1 MDVERVGAQSRPLLP
16 EDLSGRVI
24 GLFCRAAGLAFGLV
38 AAAGWLSLLTW
49 SAEDPSLT
57 HAATGQTRNL
67 LGPIGAIFSDLL
79 LQALG
84 FAAVLVFLGLAFAS
98 GELLLRERLSRV
110 KARTAFLIAAILVL
124 AAALSSLPMPQSW
137 PINHG
142 LGGAVGDM
150 IFNLAAG
157 ITSVALPGRGGALAG
172 LLLFAG
178 GMCLLSAAL
187 DINRDDWMMLTKT
200 TLLTSR
206 REAIVAPGLADAR
219 SLDRDHL
226 PPQRREPA
234 PQMPLPDF
242 PPMPEAPMMGRG
254 AGPRHGDGR
263 DMPFDDM
270 TDAASRSI
278 ARRFA
283 PQNGDIAAPAK
294 QAAQPPP
301 PQVPAPTPRAPASL
315 LGGLNPFRG
324 TGKDYRPPS
333 LNLLKR
339 PPQAR
344 PGPEHTQ
351 PVLRG
356 NARLLEDVL
365 GDFGVKGQV
374 KDIKPGPVV
383 TLFEMEPARGTKS
396 SRVVALSDDIA
407 RSMSAVSARI
417 AVVPGRNALGIE
429 LPNVRREM
437 VFLRELLESEAWRTH
452 DGQLPVALGKGI
464 GGEPIIADLARMPHL
479 LVAGTTGSGKSV
491 GVNALILSLLYRLS
505 PEECRLLLIDP
516 KMLELSVYNGVP
528 HLLAPVVTDP
538 HKAAATLAWAVG
550 EMEERYKRMAQL
562 GVRNIEMFNVRAKNA
577 KKRGEMLAR
586 TVQTGFDE
594 ATGEA
599 VYVREDMAPE
609 PMPFIVIVV
618 DEFADLMAVAGK
630 EVEGSVQRLAQMA
643 RAAGIHLIMATQ
655 RPSVDV
661 VTGTIKANFP
671 TRIAFKV
678 ASKIDSRTIIGE
690 QGAEQLLG
698 AGDMLYS
705 AGSGLTTRVHGP
717 FVADEEVES
726 VVEKLKENGEPNFVD
741 ALLRDVE
748 DATAAFG
755 GGTSGGGSEASTTG
769 ADDLYD
775 RAVAVVHRDG
785 KASTSYLQRRLGI
798 GYNRAADLIERME
811 ADGIVS
817 PADNVGRRR
826 VLIGAGAESGGA

>member
-1 MDVERVGAQSRPLLP
+1 MDVERIGQQSRPLLP
-16 EDLSGRVI
+16 VDLGGKVI
-24 GLFCRAAGLAFGLV
+24 GVVCRAVGLAFGLV

-49 SAEDPSLT
+49 SADDPSLT
-57 HAATGQTRNL
+57 HAASGQTRNL
-67 LGPIGAIFSDLL
+67 LGPVGAIFSDLA
-79 LQALG
+79 LQTLG
-84 FAAVLVFLGLAFAS
+84 FAAVLIFLGLAFAG
-98 GELLLRERLSRV
+98 GELVLKERLSRV
-110 KARTAFLIAAILVL
+110 KSRTAYLIGAIVVL
-124 AAALSSLPMPQSW
+124 AGALSSLPLPLNW

-150 IFNLAAG
+150 VFNLVAG
-157 ITSVALPGRGGALAG
+157 LTALPLPGRGGAVAG

-187 DINRDDWMMLTKT
+187 DIDRGDWK
-200 TLLTSR
+200 LLTRSRYLAQR
-206 REAIVAPGLADAR
+206 REPIAAPGLAAATAMAGEPMAMAMRRDGAPPAMPQARTRANFEFDFDA
-219 SLDRDHL
+219 
-226 PPQRREPA
+226 
-234 PQMPLPDF
+234 PLPAHG
-242 PPMPEAPMMGRG
+242 EAAPHHRKG
-254 AGPRHGDGR
+254 GPR
-263 DMPFDDM
+263 PAFDDQ
-270 TDAASRSI
+270 TEVQSRAI
-278 ARRFA
+278 AERFA
-283 PQNGDIAAPAK
+283 PRQGPAAAPPT
-294 QAAQPPP
+294 PPP
-301 PQVPAPTPRAPASL
+301 PQSRPAAASL

-356 NARLLEDVL
+356 NARLLEDVM
-365 GDFGVKGQV
+365 GDFGVKGEI

-383 TLFEMEPARGTKS
+383 TLFELEPARGTKS

-407 RSMSAVSARI
+407 RSMSVVSARI

-429 LPNVRREM
+429 LPNVRRET
-437 VFLRELLESEAWRTH
+437 VFLRELLESDAWRTH
-452 DGQLPVALGKGI
+452 DGHLPVALGKGI

-505 PEECRLLLIDP
+505 PAECRLLLIDP

-577 KKRGEMLAR
+577 RKRGEMLAR

-599 VYVREDMAPE
+599 VYVREDMTPE
-609 PMPFIVIVV
+609 PMAYIVIVV

-630 EVEGSVQRLAQMA
+630 EIEGSVQRLAQMA

-678 ASKIDSRTIIGE
+678 ASKVDSRTIIGD

-705 AGSGLTTRVHGP
+705 GGSGLTIRVHGP
-717 FVADEEVES
+717 FVADDEVES
-726 VVEKLKENGEPNFVD
+726 VVEKLKENGEPAYVD

-748 DATAAFG
+748 DAAEGFG
-755 GGTSGGGSEASTTG
+755 QSSGNSDPASSS

-826 VLIGAGAESGGA
+826 VLIGAGAEAGS